1 MKPYPCLILDDSLS
15 DQLTIEIALHPFE
28 EIEPY
33 FVSTPDEFLQAL
45 SQKNYQLL
53 IVDIRLQGRLTGID
67 LLQLLKSSATWV
79 ILYSAYEANVY
90 YRQFHSLPF
99 VKFYLQKP
107 LDEYA
112 FKTHIESFLFT
123 QKRIRS
129 LS

>member
-15 DQLTIEIALHPFE
+15 DQLAIEIALHSFD

-33 FVSTPDEFLQAL
+33 FVSTPHEFRQAL

-53 IVDIRLQGRLTGID
+53 IVDIQLQGRLTGID
-67 LLQLLKSSATWV
+67 LLELLQNPTVWV
-79 ILYSAYEANVY
+79 ILYSAYEAGTY
-90 YRQFHSLPF
+90 YGHYQTLPF

-112 FKTHIESFLFT
+112 FRTHIESFLFT

-129 LS
+129 